1 MQTGSRQL
9 LARQMR
15 VIFGGITI
23 TVFLSIIFSAG
34 SFGWPMASDC
44 RPHGRLTYF
53 GAPAPVGTRL
63 QAKIGDQIVADTA
76 VTVAGWYAIS
86 IPPDDPQTTAC
97 DGWDPDD
104 VITIWVGGYQ
114 AQQTFWP
121 FEGSREINIVISAI
135 ALDVK
140 RSTWGKI
147 KALFR

>member
-1 MQTGSRQL
+1 MYMDSRRL
-9 LARQMR
+9 LVWRKKTLLVA
-15 VIFGGITI
+15 VGVAIS
-23 TVFLSIIFSAG
+23 LLIIFSVG

-86 IPPDDPQTTAC
+86 IPPDNPQTTAC
-97 DGWDPDD
+97 DGWDPHD
-104 VITIWVGGYQ
+104 VITIWVGGHQ
-114 AQQTFWP
+114 AQQAFLA
-121 FEGSREINIVISAI
+121 FEGGRPIDIVVSAI